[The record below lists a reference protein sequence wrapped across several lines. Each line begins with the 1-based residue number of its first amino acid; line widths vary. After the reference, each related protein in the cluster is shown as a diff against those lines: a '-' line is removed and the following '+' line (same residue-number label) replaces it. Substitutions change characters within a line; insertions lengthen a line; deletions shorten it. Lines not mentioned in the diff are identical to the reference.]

1 MKEDIH
7 FGIALI
13 INTVLVGLII
23 NYVWT
28 SDSDK
33 SVFVFIIFY
42 PMLTL
47 LNAIIWIMMR
57 IERDPRYPI
66 YKWTTVALIVAFI
79 PMIILGGLY

>member
-1 MKEDIH
+1 MKEHIH

-13 INTVLVGLII
+13 INIALVGLII

-33 SVFVFIIFY
+33 SIFIFIIFY

-57 IERDPRYPI
+57 MGRDPMYHV
-66 YKWTTVALIVAFI
+66 YKWTTLALIVAFI
-79 PMIILGGLY
+79 PMVMLVGLY